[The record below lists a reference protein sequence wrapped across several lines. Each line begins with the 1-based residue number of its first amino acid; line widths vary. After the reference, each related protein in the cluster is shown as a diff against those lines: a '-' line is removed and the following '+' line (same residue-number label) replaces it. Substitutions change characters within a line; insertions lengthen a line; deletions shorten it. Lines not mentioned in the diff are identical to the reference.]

1 MKNAYC
7 TIQKSNTKIYLL
19 NSNDP
24 SLEHRMVQVL
34 DASVS
39 LFNIWHCHKTKS
51 TGLSCPGVKN
61 KMNIFNLKGQKSK

>member
-39 LFNIWHCHKTKS
+39 LFNI
-51 TGLSCPGVKN
+51 
-61 KMNIFNLKGQKSK
+61 